1 MRNNIEGLTTEG
13 VNEST
18 RNIDTLDSL
27 EIVTLINE
35 EDKKIADAVERVLP
49 QIAEAVDAIAKRF
62 ERGGRIIYCGAG
74 TSGRMGTLDAVELTP
89 TYSVPPERVFGLLAG
104 GERAMYVAVEGAEDS
119 EELAVE
125 DLKRVNLK
133 PEDCVIGIAASG
145 RTPYTIAALKYGKE
159 KGALTV
165 SVTCNQAGA
174 MTEAADISIAPVVG
188 AEVINGST
196 RMKAGTAQKM
206 VVNMLSTAVM
216 VRLGKVYQNYMVHM
230 QPTNEKLIQRAAH
243 MIEEITGAEEDE
255 AFKALQEADRN
266 VAAAIVMIECG
277 CEKAA
282 AQEALLKSGGRVRTA
297 IDAAKKGAYADK
309 AGYEE

>member
-1 MRNNIEGLTTEG
+1 MRNNIDGLTTER

-35 EDKKIADAVERVLP
+35 EDKKVADSVEKVLP
-49 QIAEAVDAIAKRF
+49 QIAGAVDAVAERF

-74 TSGRMGTLDAVELTP
+74 SSGRMGTLDAVELTP
-89 TYSVPPERVFGLLAG
+89 TYSVPPERAFGLLAG
-104 GERAMYVAVEGAEDS
+104 GEQAMYLAVEGAEDS

-125 DLKRVNLK
+125 DLKRVKLK

-145 RTPYTIAALKYGKE
+145 RTPYTTAALKYGKE
-159 KGALTV
+159 TGALTI
-165 SVTCNQAGA
+165 SITCNQEGA
-174 MTEAADISIAPVVG
+174 MAKLADISIAPVVG

-216 VRLGKVYQNYMVHM
+216 VRLGKVYQNYMVYM
-230 QPTNEKLIQRAAH
+230 QPTNEKLIMRAVH
-243 MIEEITGAEEDE
+243 MIEEITGTDKDA
-255 AFKALQEADRN
+255 AFKALQKADQN

-277 CEKAA
+277 CERELAKK
-282 AQEALLKSGGRVRTA
+282 ALLESGGRVRAA
-297 IDAAKKGAYADK
+297 INALKKGAYADK
-309 AGYEE
+309 TGNGT